1 MPVLRY
7 RLLLL
12 GSVCALPWVSVHAG
26 PETPGALTLDETTV
40 TARRRE
46 EDPQDVPIPINVLY
60 GDQLDEAGLHR
71 LQDIQQR
78 VPGLVVSGHDA
89 RYAGFGLR
97 GFGATA
103 YNDGLEG
110 SVGTYVDG
118 VYQARQGMAFT
129 ELMDIERIEVLRGPQ
144 GTLFGKNTTAGA
156 LNIITKQPTF
166 QPEANLEA
174 SYGERG
180 LREYRG
186 TISGPLQDDVLAGR
200 LNVFDSSSEGSVENL
215 QDGSRLGDADSQGLR
230 GQLLWTPNSDFSAR
244 LIADYAEQNEAGNV
258 LLVNHYS
265 EQTRKRARFVGYP
278 LAQPDPYQRE
288 NRIDAPGRPRTL
300 QNGVS
305 LELNWDL
312 DEAMRFTSITAY
324 RDWDYRASRDG
335 DSTALSVA
343 QSEAELGHRQFSQEW
358 RLSGTA
364 GSSVDYVAG
373 LYYLRQ
379 QLDRQ
384 IDAEFGPDAAPWFVG
399 DQVEALRKLYGIT
412 FTDPRQVP
420 SVLLDGAR
428 QRYDGEQKGDSR
440 AIFGQLS
447 WRPIDPLELT
457 GGLRYSQERK
467 DGWISR
473 DVSNLAPLTGLPPVF
488 QAGGQLLRDI
498 ALGGAYYR
506 EDSIKE
512 DNVSGL
518 LSASYRFT
526 DAVMGYLSWSRGYK
540 AGGINFDV
548 IGPFTAP
555 TFEPERATSLEV
567 GMKTR
572 FWDQRALLN
581 LAVYQ
586 TDVDDYQALT
596 YSPPTSLF
604 APPLRDNL
612 INVGKVRLRGI
623 ELDSAWQLTSRLT
636 GRLGVAWSDARYRSF
651 PNAPC
656 PPASG
661 QWACDLSGERLYN
674 APEWNL
680 SSGLDHTHPLPYG
693 LEAYSGVDY
702 SFRTGYSGT
711 LEGGEGSYQ
720 PSYGLTNLR
729 LGLRSQDRAWEVE
742 GWVRNV
748 FDRNYITAV
757 YSLLGAGDYGVMTG
771 SERTVGTTVRLR
783 Y

>member
-1 MPVLRY
+1 MPGPGY
-7 RLLLL
+7 RLLWL
-12 GSVCALPWVSVHAG
+12 GCLAALPWAPANAG
-26 PETPGALTLDETTV
+26 QEAPGPLTLDESTV

-46 EDPQDVPIPINVLY
+46 EALQDVPIPISVLY

-89 RYAGFGLR
+89 RFAGFGLR

-144 GTLFGKNTTAGA
+144 GTLFGKNTSAGA
-156 LNIITKQPTF
+156 LSIITRPPTF
-166 QPEANLEA
+166 APEANLEV
-174 SYGERG
+174 SQGEHG

-186 TISGPLQDDVLAGR
+186 VISGALQDDVLAGR
-200 LNVFDSSSEGSVENL
+200 LNVFNSAVDGAVRNL
-215 QDGSRLGDADSQGLR
+215 QNGSRLGAADSQGLR
-230 GQLLWTPNSDFSAR
+230 GQLLWTPSADFSAR
-244 LIADYAEQNEAGNV
+244 LIADHAEQNDAGNV
-258 LLVNHYS
+258 LLANHYS
-265 EQTRKRARFVGYP
+265 AQTRQRAKFLGYP
-278 LAQPDPYQRE
+278 LAEPSPYRRE
-288 NRIDAPGRPRTL
+288 TRIDAPGRPQTV

-305 LELNWDL
+305 LELNRDVN
-312 DEAMRFTSITAY
+312 EAMRLTSITAY
-324 RDWDYRASRDG
+324 RDWDYRATRDG
-335 DSTALSVA
+335 DSTALAVA
-343 QSEAELGHRQFSQEW
+343 QSATALSHRQFSQEW
-358 RLSGTA
+358 RLSGSA
-364 GSSVDYVAG
+364 GPAIDYVAG

-379 QLDRQ
+379 QLGRR
-384 IDAEFGPDAAPWFVG
+384 IDVAFGKDAAPWFVG
-399 DQVEALRKLYGIT
+399 DQLASLKKNYGIT
-412 FTDPRQVP
+412 FTAPDQVP
-420 SVLLDGAR
+420 AILLEGAR
-428 QRYDGEQKGDSR
+428 QRYDGEQKSENR
-440 AIFGQLS
+440 ALFGQVS
-447 WRPIDPLELT
+447 WRPIDRLELT

-467 DGWISR
+467 NGWVSR
-473 DVSNLAPLTGLPPVF
+473 DVSNLAPLNGLPQAF
-488 QAGGQLLRDI
+488 QAGGQLLRGI
-498 ALGGAYYR
+498 ALGGDYYR
-506 EDSIKE
+506 DDSIE
-512 DNVSGL
+512 ENSLSSL
-518 LSASYRFT
+518 LSASYRFN
-526 DAVMGYLSWSRGYK
+526 DAVMGYASLSRGYK

-548 IGPFTAP
+548 VGPFTAP
-555 TFEPERATSLEV
+555 TFAPERATSLELGV
-567 GMKTR
+567 KTR
-572 FWDQRALLN
+572 FWEDRAMLD

-586 TDVDDYQALT
+586 TDVDNYQALT

-623 ELDSAWQLTSRLT
+623 ELDSAWQLAAPLT
-636 GRLGVAWSDARYRSF
+636 ARLGLAWSDARYRSF

-661 QWACDLSGERLYN
+661 QWNCDLSGERLYN
-674 APEWNL
+674 APQW
-680 SSGLDHTHPLPYG
+680 SFSGGLDYIHPLAYG
-693 LEAYSGVDY
+693 LQAYSGLDY
-702 SFRTGYSGT
+702 SFRTGYYGT

-748 FDRNYITAV
+748 FDRHYITAV

-771 SERTVGTTVRLR
+771 SERTLGTTVRLR

>member
-1 MPVLRY
+1 MPGLGY

-12 GSVCALPWVSVHAG
+12 GGLFALPWASAHAAQEA
-26 PETPGALTLDETTV
+26 PSALTLDATTV

-144 GTLFGKNTTAGA
+144 GTLFGKITTAGA
-156 LNIITKQPTF
+156 LNIITRQPTF

-174 SYGERG
+174 TYGERG

-186 TISGPLQDDVLAGR
+186 TFSGPLQDDVLAGR
-200 LNVFDSSSEGSVENL
+200 LNVFDGASEGAVENL
-215 QDGSRLGDADSQGLR
+215 QDGSRLGDSDSQGLR

-265 EQTRKRARFVGYP
+265 EQTRKRAKFLGYP
-278 LAQPDPYQRE
+278 LAEPDPYQRE

-312 DEAMRFTSITAY
+312 DEAMRFTSITAS

-343 QSEAELGHRQFSQEW
+343 QSEPDLGHRQCSQEW
-358 RLSGTA
+358 RLSGSA

-399 DQVEALRKLYGIT
+399 DQLEALQKIFGVSL
-412 FTDPRQVP
+412 TDPRQVP

-428 QRYDGEQKGDSR
+428 PRYDGEQQGDSR
-440 AIFGQLS
+440 AIFGQRS
-447 WRPIDPLELT
+447 WRPIDPLEFT

-467 DGWISR
+467 GGWVSR

-488 QAGGQLLRDI
+488 QVGGQLLRDI
-498 ALGGAYYR
+498 ALGRAYYR
-506 EDSIKE
+506 EDAIKE
-512 DNVSGL
+512 NTVSGL
-518 LSASYRFT
+518 LSVSYRFT
-526 DAVMGYLSWSRGYK
+526 DGVMGYVSWSRGYK

-581 LAVYQ
+581 LAAYQ
-586 TDVDDYQALT
+586 TDVDDYHALT

-623 ELDSAWQLTSRLT
+623 ELDSAWQLTPRLT

-661 QWACDLSGERLYN
+661 QWTCDLSGERLYN

-693 LEAYSGVDY
+693 LEAFSGIDY
-702 SFRTGYSGT
+702 SFRTGYYGT

-720 PSYGLTNLR
+720 PGYGLTNLR